1 MIYVVQN
8 VAGAGEL
15 LINCLKEKY
24 NNCVWS
30 EVKIPTSTPLL
41 FDKWLMR
48 VSARKLK
55 SSGFLAKILDTTN
68 SDFLIECDRNQDMTT
83 VIDSLTNEI
92 IKIKTEVYN
101 HNFEYNETL
110 KKCEKMIVPD
120 KIDTALDYYLNNVLT
135 FSVFNPYK
143 LEDNEVR
150 AILLYHIFEHSE
162 ITSFIEYRKTLMK
175 YVPRIEHLA
184 SLELLMEAYRISP
197 FGVLNEVKLLKEES
211 FKFENAASISAKFK
225 KKGYVTIENL
235 PLQLFSFVK
244 TRKKQTKNEIYQIV
258 YLYGD
263 AKLKKSFKDFGQ
275 IYLNLFNEYYSG
287 ELTNQNASHWLA
299 KKGQAFKIKSEFL
312 LKKYLLIFERFSL
325 EKMLKMLNI
334 IETEERPKA
343 FILNL
348 CYALVS

>member
-30 EVKIPTSTPLL
+30 EAKIPTSTPLL
-41 FDKWLMR
+41 FDKWLMC

-68 SDFLIECDRNQDMTT
+68 SDFLIECDRNLEMTT
-83 VIDSLTNEI
+83 ICQSLTNEI

-101 HNFEYNETL
+101 RNYEYNETL
-110 KKCEKMIVPD
+110 KKCSKMIVPD
-120 KIDTALDYYLNNVLT
+120 KIDAALDYYLNNVLV

-143 LEDNEVR
+143 LDDKEIR
-150 AILLYHIFEHSE
+150 TILLYHILEHGK
-162 ITSFIEYRKTLMK
+162 ITSFREHRKLLMK
-175 YVPRIEHLA
+175 YAPRTEYIA
-184 SLELLMEAYRISP
+184 SLKLLMEAYKLSP

-211 FKFENAASISAKFK
+211 LKFENAAIISGKFK
-225 KKGYVTIENL
+225 KKRYVTIENL

-263 AKLKKSFKDFGQ
+263 TKLKKSFKDFGQ

-287 ELTNQNASHWLA
+287 ELTNQNASHWMT

-325 EKMLKMLNI
+325 EKMLKLLNI
-334 IETEERPKA
+334 IETEEHPKA

-348 CYALVS
+348 CYTLIS